1 MAFDLTSVNI
11 ALEAFTD
18 IELKALTIA
27 FSEVP
32 QIAPGLLGFLPF
44 DRAFSSAGF
53 APLAPSYLR
62 TPGAS
67 IGSPCA
73 RHAR

>member
-44 DRAFSSAGF
+44 A
-53 APLAPSYLR
+53 
-62 TPGAS
+62 
-67 IGSPCA
+67 
-73 RHAR
+73 

>member
-27 FSEVP
+27 FSE
-32 QIAPGLLGFLPF
+32 APV
-44 DRAFSSAGF
+44 DRAG
-53 APLAPSYLR
+53 LAWLPPVR
-62 TPGAS
+62 
-67 IGSPCA
+67 
-73 RHAR
+73 